1 VAKIFGSDAFSPQQI
16 VDKVEATATIDVA
29 TLHWSGFA
37 GNLIPVTLG
46 NIIGGSV
53 MVALVYYTIYRRG
66 LKS

>member
-1 VAKIFGSDAFSPQQI
+1 VAEIFGSD
-16 VDKVEATATIDVA
+16 
-29 TLHWSGFA
+29 GFA

-53 MVALVYYTIYRRG
+53 IVALVYYAIYRRG